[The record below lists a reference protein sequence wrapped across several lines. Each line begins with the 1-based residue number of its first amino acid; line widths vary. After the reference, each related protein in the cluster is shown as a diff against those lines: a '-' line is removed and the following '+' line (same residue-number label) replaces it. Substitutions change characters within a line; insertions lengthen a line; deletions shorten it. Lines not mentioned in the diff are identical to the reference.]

1 MVAMRT
7 DGKIQYSKPAF
18 LKGERTYHVGN
29 CVARVI
35 APTNIPMSVL
45 SKAFAPVVREAAKR
59 E

>member
-1 MVAMRT
+1 MRT